1 MDAGRNRR
9 PRVGLWVG
17 AGLAAAGAA
26 IALSSFAT
34 AYLTVHPFPWSRYRR
49 SWWTPSGSARDGGS
63 VRFSSAD
70 GIDLAGRYL
79 DRHAD
84 ATIVVCHGWPGN
96 KDDMRGLADALADA
110 GFNVLAFDFRSWGES
125 DAGPVTL
132 GYCEAQDVLGAV
144 AFAQA
149 RRAGRRHRIG
159 VFGLSM
165 GGAASLLAA
174 ASCPEI
180 EAVVAD
186 SSYTRLDRAVSGA
199 FRSLWGAAAP
209 LFDVPTRWVGERL
222 IGTAMTDVSPIRAI
236 EQLSP
241 RPVLIIHG
249 THDRLIDVC
258 EARALY
264 RTSHDPKAL
273 WLVEGADHGE
283 TRRVAPREYDRRIVG
298 FFQEHLGGP
307 P

>member
-1 MDAGRNRR
+1 VNAGGSPRL
-9 PRVGLWVG
+9 RVGLWVG

-34 AYLTVHPFPWSRYRR
+34 AYLTVYPLLRSRYRG
-49 SWWTPSGSARDGGS
+49 SWWTPSGSDRDGRP

-70 GIDLAGRYL
+70 RIELAGRYL
-79 DRHAD
+79 DRRAD

-96 KDDMRGLADALADA
+96 KDDMRGLADVLADA
-110 GFNVLAFDFRSWGES
+110 GFNVLAFDFRNWGES

-132 GYCEAQDVLGAV
+132 GYREAQDVLGAV
-144 AFAQA
+144 AFAKA
-149 RRAGRRHRIG
+149 RRPGRPHRTG

-186 SSYTRLDRAVSGA
+186 SSYTRLDRAVTGA

-209 LFDVPTRWVGERL
+209 VFALPTRWVGERL
-222 IGTAMTDVSPIRAI
+222 IGTAMPDVSPVRAI
-236 EQLSP
+236 ERLSP

-249 THDRLIDVC
+249 TRDRLIDVR
-258 EARALY
+258 EAQALY
-264 RTSHDPKAL
+264 QTSGDPKAL

-283 TRRVAPREYDRRIVG
+283 TRRTAPREYDRRVVG
-298 FFQEHLGGP
+298 FFREHLGGP